1 MSLKFLHNQTEV
13 NLSSLPNGLLAIF
26 TTKNNSEFL
35 QTQLAYL
42 QQKKEEL
49 KNLNMTV
56 LFALDSESET
66 SSEDVI
72 IDQNREILNL
82 SKKISE
88 QNNLGENLVLFTKKD
103 SEVIYSDTKENPEN
117 EYNWIEAMEQLA
129 KNFAN
134 KEPDGDYW
142 KWGQIVPETAEYL
155 CKDCGY
161 IEEFKAGSIF
171 PICEVCIAGEPAGP
185 SGPGEGFWEKI

>member
-1 MSLKFLHNQTEV
+1 MSLKFLHNQTKV
-13 NLSSLPNGLLAIF
+13 NINNLPNGLLAIF
-26 TTKNNSEFL
+26 TTKNNSKFL
-35 QTQLAYL
+35 RTQLAYL
-42 QQKKEEL
+42 QEKKETL
-49 KNLNMTV
+49 KNLNITV
-56 LFALDSESET
+56 LFALDSEGET
-66 SSEDVI
+66 SSEDVV
-72 IDQNREILNL
+72 IDENREILNL
-82 SKKISE
+82 SKKISD
-88 QNNLGENLVLFTKKD
+88 QNNLDENLILFIKKD
-103 SEVIYSDTKENPEN
+103 SELTYADTKENPEN
-117 EYNWIEAMEQLA
+117 EYNWIEVMEQLA

-134 KEPDGDYW
+134 TEEEDGYW